1 MAWGRNGEEA
11 RGRFSNV
18 TVTGAG
24 RICANRNIRGG
35 GEGEQEKCKTDLGVQ
50 FIDIR
55 VEPVGILGRGLHNR
69 RDHSFPFG
77 NSFSLEVDVT
87 VSLTR
92 FKLRPLSVPHPYEL
106 DSPPNNIPV
115 KLE

>member
-11 RGRFSNV
+11 RGRFFKF

-35 GEGEQEKCKTDLGVQ
+35 GEGEQENAKPTLGVQ

-69 RDHSFPFG
+69 RFPFG
-77 NSFSLEVDVT
+77 NSFSVT
-87 VSLTR
+87 V
-92 FKLRPLSVPHPYEL
+92 
-106 DSPPNNIPV
+106 
-115 KLE
+115 